1 MLQMFVWS
9 LSLYNIIEFKVP
21 FFYAKSRTC
30 SFIVFYIEFPE
41 CFETIKKQQNL
52 SANSKIINMFFI
64 ITQKSKGEEKVWI
77 ILKF

>member
-30 SFIVFYIEFPE
+30 SFIVQYLFSVLTHFSVNRIIELDTE
-41 CFETIKKQQNL
+41 YVCYQNIARPPL
-52 SANSKIINMFFI
+52 AAYK
-64 ITQKSKGEEKVWI
+64 
-77 ILKF
+77 